1 MDNSDDL
8 ISLTLKQSG
17 WTGDVAPMA
26 SISAPE
32 LVELVTW
39 GFAQIE
45 NAQEPLK
52 FEFPKGVAQRHRLA
66 ASLAERLKALGY
78 THDCGY
84 NHLLYPTEVDSRRM
98 LQWIIQKL
106 PKVEKEVI
114 DVDTPRL
121 QFRQSMHHALTQWAT
136 LQYTPSVHHHRPR
149 HRTSMLPAEWLK
161 PGRANPA
168 RRGYIASKQPLITDS
183 TLCPL
188 HKQRSLLELNALA
201 LAHDSS
207 RDALLHLLHTSEHAP
222 SVPTAAF
229 ESIVQAAFESASQ
242 PAHQQDAHH
251 LPTEHRSRALDKP
264 NGPTA
269 IPILAS
275 TTSSLSS
282 AASTPS
288 VDAGITD
295 AKEASVDTRTQDEL
309 QAMDMELI
317 QLRERC
323 AANEAAWHDLQAACE
338 DQRNVNRQIEARSAV
353 KMDDLRDVQ
362 QDVAI
367 RHQTLD
373 MLADASNNIAK
384 LQDMCAKSS
393 AHLMALAEEWE
404 SHRLPLVQELEAHA
418 ATQVHRVE
426 QAKALE
432 AETTLFQAETKAL
445 GETLV
450 EKQAQRHL
458 LERKYD
464 AMAKGINRSMYTL
477 RIMDIIKQVHKQ
489 KADIQKVVK
498 DIRSVHKQINVSS
511 EKLKRSEAI
520 VEERLFQAAKDDKLR
535 PEKKKLYIECYRLF
549 TTIRELFDQLIA
561 CVAEAGKR
569 DYQCRDLEIWIS
581 QMAHHV
587 NLTNL
592 DRIHQDMTQVKHEN
606 QALMHEIQAISMATP

>member
-1 MDNSDDL
+1 
-8 ISLTLKQSG
+8 
-17 WTGDVAPMA
+17 MA

-66 ASLAERLKALGY
+66 ASLAERLKARIYIALGY

-168 RRGYIASKQPLITDS
+168 
-183 TLCPL
+183 
-188 HKQRSLLELNALA
+188 
-201 LAHDSS
+201 
-207 RDALLHLLHTSEHAP
+207 
-222 SVPTAAF
+222 AF
-229 ESIVQAAFESASQ
+229 ESIVQAAFESANQ

-338 DQRNVNRQIEARSAV
+338 DQRNVNRQQIEARSAV

-384 LQDMCAKSS
+384 L
-393 AHLMALAEEWE
+393 
-404 SHRLPLVQELEAHA
+404 
-418 ATQVHRVE
+418 
-426 QAKALE
+426 
-432 AETTLFQAETKAL
+432 
-445 GETLV
+445 
-450 EKQAQRHL
+450 QRHL

>member
-1 MDNSDDL
+1 
-8 ISLTLKQSG
+8 
-17 WTGDVAPMA
+17 MA

-45 NAQEPLK
+45 NAQPPLK

-66 ASLAERLKALGY
+66 ASLAERLKARIYIALGY

-222 SVPTAAF
+222 SVPTVAF
-229 ESIVQAAFESASQ
+229 ESIVQAAFESANQ
-242 PAHQQDAHH
+242 PAHQQDAH

-264 NGPTA
+264 NGPS
-269 IPILAS
+269 IVPILAS

-282 AASTPS
+282 AASSSS

-338 DQRNVNRQIEARSAV
+338 DQRNVNRQQIEARSAV

-418 ATQVHRVE
+418 ATKVHRV
-426 QAKALE
+426 
-432 AETTLFQAETKAL
+432 
-445 GETLV
+445 
-450 EKQAQRHL
+450 RHL

-569 DYQCRDLEIWIS
+569 DNQCRDLEIWIS

>member
-1 MDNSDDL
+1 
-8 ISLTLKQSG
+8 
-17 WTGDVAPMA
+17 MA

-45 NAQEPLK
+45 NAQPPLK

-66 ASLAERLKALGY
+66 ASLAERLKARIYIALGY

-161 PGRANPA
+161 PGRANP
-168 RRGYIASKQPLITDS
+168 
-183 TLCPL
+183 
-188 HKQRSLLELNALA
+188 
-201 LAHDSS
+201 
-207 RDALLHLLHTSEHAP
+207 
-222 SVPTAAF
+222 VAF
-229 ESIVQAAFESASQ
+229 ESIVQAAFESTNQ

-264 NGPTA
+264 NGPS
-269 IPILAS
+269 IVPILAS

-282 AASTPS
+282 AASSSS

-338 DQRNVNRQIEARSAV
+338 DQRNVNRQQIEARSAV

-418 ATQVHRVE
+418 ATKVHRV
-426 QAKALE
+426 
-432 AETTLFQAETKAL
+432 
-445 GETLV
+445 
-450 EKQAQRHL
+450 RHL

-535 PEKKKLYIECYRLF
+535 PEKKLYIECYRLF

-569 DYQCRDLEIWIS
+569 DNQCRDLEIWIS